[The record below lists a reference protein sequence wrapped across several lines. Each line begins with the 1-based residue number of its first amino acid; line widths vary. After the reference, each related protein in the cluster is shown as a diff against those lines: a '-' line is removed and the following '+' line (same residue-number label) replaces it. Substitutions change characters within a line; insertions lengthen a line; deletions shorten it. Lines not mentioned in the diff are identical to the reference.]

1 MTALS
6 CHDLSLTLGVRPV
19 LHAVGLAVE
28 PGEMVALIG
37 PNGAG
42 KTTLL
47 RALSG
52 LLPVTGGRIA
62 VGGDPITE
70 LGRRALAR
78 RLAYLPQNAASH
90 WPLAV
95 EAVVALG
102 RLPYRSPMAA
112 PSPADRQAVTQA
124 MATADVTHL
133 AGRLVTE
140 LSGGERARVM
150 LARALAGTPSIL
162 LADEP
167 VSGLDPYHWLET
179 MESLRHLVTR
189 GASVVMVLHDLT
201 LAGRFADRL
210 VLLDQGRVVAD
221 GPPEAVLTSEL
232 LASVYRIAAITGS
245 YQGEDYMLPW
255 QRLGRRGSGHDSG
268 GEGPL

>member
-1 MTALS
+1 VAIRS
-6 CHDLSLTLGVRPV
+6 PSLAGVRWPDV
-19 LHAVGLAVE
+19 WLICRRMRLA
-28 PGEMVALIG
+28 IG
-37 PNGAG
+37 
-42 KTTLL
+42 LL
-47 RALSG
+47 RWKPWWRWGVCPTAALW
-52 LLPVTGGRIA
+52 L
-62 VGGDPITE
+62 
-70 LGRRALAR
+70 
-78 RLAYLPQNAASH
+78 
-90 WPLAV
+90 
-95 EAVVALG
+95 
-102 RLPYRSPMAA
+102 
-112 PSPADRQAVTQA
+112 
-124 MATADVTHL
+124 HL